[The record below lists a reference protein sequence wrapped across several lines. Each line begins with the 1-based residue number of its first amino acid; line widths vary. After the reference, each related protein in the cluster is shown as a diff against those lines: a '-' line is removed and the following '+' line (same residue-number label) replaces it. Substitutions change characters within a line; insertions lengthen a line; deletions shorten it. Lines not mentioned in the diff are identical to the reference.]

1 MLWCGEEEGAPIHFP
16 PLQVVHAGWNTER
29 SFCVLV
35 LIGISFD
42 VVSNPSTPMVGGRE
56 AALKT

>member
-1 MLWCGEEEGAPIHFP
+1 MLWRREEEGALIHFP
-16 PLQVVHAGWNTER
+16 ALQVICAGW

-42 VVSNPSTPMVGGRE
+42 VVSKPSTPMVGGRE
-56 AALKT
+56 AVLKT